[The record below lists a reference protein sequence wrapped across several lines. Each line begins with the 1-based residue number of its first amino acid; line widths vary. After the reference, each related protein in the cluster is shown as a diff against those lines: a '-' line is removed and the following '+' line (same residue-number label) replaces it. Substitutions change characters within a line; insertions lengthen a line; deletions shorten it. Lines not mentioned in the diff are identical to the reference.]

1 MRSEA
6 DADTTGTT
14 LDRQKEKVQM
24 NLPQRRPA
32 VLCLPFSN
40 EECCGHCKAL
50 GGSFSGHSEG
60 RMVEFYVTM

>member
-40 EECCGHCKAL
+40 EECCGHCKACL
-50 GGSFSGHSEG
+50 LYTSDAADE
-60 RMVEFYVTM
+60 VDVV

>member
-24 NLPQRRPA
+24 NLPQRSVA
-32 VLCLPFSN
+32 QQ
-40 EECCGHCKAL
+40 A
-50 GGSFSGHSEG
+50 G
-60 RMVEFYVTM
+60 RLVSSL